1 MKFFAT
7 FIPLISTALALICG
21 AALAQTPPAPS
32 CPDTHVPCG
41 GACCAK

>member
-1 MKFFAT
+1 MPFALGL
-7 FIPLISTALALICG
+7 FTALALGWGG
-21 AALAQTPPAPS
+21 AVAQTTAPS

>member
-1 MKFFAT
+1 MRLVPGILAV
-7 FIPLISTALALICG
+7 LWLALGG
-21 AALAQTPPAPS
+21 AAAQTTTPT